1 MVINFDPSQM
11 LRIVKSGFG
20 DNEIRCYGREINNY
34 LSVRDRGWALGRPTR
49 FKDALNVLK

>member
-11 LRIVKSGFG
+11 LRIVKSGFE
-20 DNEIRCYGREINNY
+20 DNEITCYGRERNNY